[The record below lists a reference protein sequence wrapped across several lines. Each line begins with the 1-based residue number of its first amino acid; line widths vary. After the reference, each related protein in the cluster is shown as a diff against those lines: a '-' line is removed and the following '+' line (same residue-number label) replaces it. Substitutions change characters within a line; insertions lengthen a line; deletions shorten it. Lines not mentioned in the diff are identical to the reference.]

1 MTLGINERITIYR
14 KYKSLKQ
21 AEFAKLIKV
30 SRSTLSEIENR
41 ISNMPSTPVILSIAN
56 AFNDIN
62 IEWLL
67 TGKGAMLKVDTDD
80 TQSIDI
86 NEFVEKIEPMN
97 DKQRHK
103 LLKIIIEEQRIYEL
117 EKMVMQLTEQ
127 NNQ

>member
-1 MTLGINERITIYR
+1 MTLEISERVTIFR
-14 KYKSLKQ
+14 EYKSLKQ

-41 ISNMPSTPVILSIAN
+41 ISNMPSTPVILSIADV
-56 AFNDIN
+56 FNDIN

-86 NEFVEKIEPMN
+86 EEFVKQIEPMN

>member
-1 MTLGINERITIYR
+1 MTSGINERITIFR
-14 KYKSLKQ
+14 EYKSLKQ
-21 AEFAKLIKV
+21 TEFAKLIKV

-41 ISNMPSTPVILSIAN
+41 ISNMPSTPVILSIADV
-56 AFNDIN
+56 FNDIN

-86 NEFVEKIEPMN
+86 EEFVKQIEPMN

>member
-1 MTLGINERITIYR
+1 MTSGINERITIFR
-14 KYKSLKQ
+14 EYKSLKQ
-21 AEFAKLIKV
+21 TEFAKLIKV

-41 ISNMPSTPVILSIAN
+41 ISNMPSTPVILSIADV
-56 AFNDIN
+56 FNDIN

-86 NEFVEKIEPMN
+86 KEFVKQIEPMN